1 MADAQSTSYLDL
13 SDEDFMKAPMQEA
26 VSESVQE
33 TVEKEEP
40 EQQAEVIEETQE
52 VSDTGLVAEES
63 VATDTQKEAESEEN
77 KEKAADKQE
86 TVVDNEKETK
96 ETIDYKAAYEK
107 LTAPFKANGKEI
119 SVQNVD
125 DAVALM
131 QMGANYS
138 KKMAALKPH
147 LRMVKMLEKHGLLD
161 ETKLSYLIDLSSQNP
176 QAIAKLVKDSGVDPL
191 EMDMTTAD
199 NYKPKTRTVDDKEM
213 ELDAVLEEVKDSS
226 NYKRMIDVVASQW
239 DASSQQTIADTPQIL
254 KIISSHMDS
263 GIFDLI
269 QKEMDSERM
278 FGRLEGLSDIEAY
291 RKVGDALHA
300 RGSFDF
306 LAKKQQNTQR
316 TVSVTKPAQVQ
327 DDKLKDKKR
336 AAAPV
341 KSATVSQVK
350 SDFNPLALSDEEFAK
365 LAKTSFL

>member
-1 MADAQSTSYLDL
+1 
-13 SDEDFMKAPMQEA
+13 
-26 VSESVQE
+26 
-33 TVEKEEP
+33 
-40 EQQAEVIEETQE
+40 
-52 VSDTGLVAEES
+52 
-63 VATDTQKEAESEEN
+63 
-77 KEKAADKQE
+77 
-86 TVVDNEKETK
+86 
-96 ETIDYKAAYEK
+96 
-107 LTAPFKANGKEI
+107 
-119 SVQNVD
+119 
-125 DAVALM
+125 
-131 QMGANYS
+131 
-138 KKMAALKPH
+138 LKPH

-161 ETKLSYLIDLSSQNP
+161 ENKLSYLIDLSAQNP

-199 NYKPKTRTVDDKEM
+199 SYKPKTRTVDDKEI
-213 ELDAVLEEVKDSS
+213 ELDAVLEEVKESS

-263 GIFDLI
+263 GVFDLI
-269 QKEMDSERM
+269 QQEMEKERM
-278 FGRLEGLSDIEAY
+278 FGRLDGLSDIEAY

-306 LAKKQQNTQR
+306 LAKKQQSPQR
-316 TVSVTKPAQVQ
+316 TVSVAKPAQVQ

-365 LAKTSFL
+365 LAKPSFL